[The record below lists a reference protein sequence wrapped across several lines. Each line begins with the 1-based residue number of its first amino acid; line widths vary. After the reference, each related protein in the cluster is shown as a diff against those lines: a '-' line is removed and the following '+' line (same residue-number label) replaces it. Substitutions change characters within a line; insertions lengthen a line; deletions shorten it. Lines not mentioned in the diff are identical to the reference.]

1 MITRFQGERGREVL
15 LETLREQ
22 KIVGGSAAIAVDF
35 ADRGELLQVATGD
48 SIIEQGDTDSD
59 VYLILTG
66 CFEII
71 VNGRTIAKRGATDH
85 VGEMSAVQPTQRR
98 AATVKATET
107 SVVYRIPY
115 AEFVAVAQKHCEIWR
130 SIAKELARRLDQRN
144 SLVSSTRDKI
154 NVFIVSSAE
163 ALRIARAIQNA
174 LQHDPFTV
182 VVWTDGVFR
191 ASHYPVESL
200 EAQLDESDFAVAIAE
215 PDDVTASRGSSA
227 PTARDNVI
235 FELGLFIGRLGRKRS
250 FLLEPRG
257 DEVKLP
263 SDLRGITTISYRST
277 GNKELPTAIA
287 PACNQMRDIIND
299 LGPNN

>member
-1 MITRFQGERGREVL
+1 MISRFQGVRGREVL

-22 KIVGGSAAIAVDF
+22 KIVGGSATIAQQF
-35 ADRGELLQVATGD
+35 ADSGELIEVSAGS
-48 SIIEQGDTDSD
+48 SIIEQGGTDND

-66 CFEII
+66 SFEIV
-71 VNGRTIAKRGATDH
+71 VNGRMVARRGATDH
-85 VGEMSAVQPTQRR
+85 VGEMAAVQPTQRR
-98 AATVKATET
+98 AATVTSGET
-107 SVVYRIPY
+107 SVVHKIPY
-115 AEFVAVAQKHCEIWR
+115 ADFVAVAETHPEIWR
-130 SIAKELARRLDQRN
+130 TIAKDLARRLEQRN
-144 SLVSSTRDKI
+144 TLVSSTRDRI
-154 NVFIVSSAE
+154 RVFIISSSE
-163 ALRIARAIQNA
+163 ALPIAQAIQTSF
-174 LQHDPFTV
+174 QDDPFTV
-182 VVWTDGVFR
+182 VVWTNGVFR

-200 EAQLDESDFAVAIAE
+200 EAHLDEADFAVAIAE
-215 PDDVTASRGSSA
+215 PDDVTSIRGISA

-263 SDLRGITTISYRST
+263 SDLTGITTIRYRSAAP
-277 GNKELPTAIA
+277 KDLATALA